1 MCCRW
6 RHENGRGGEVS
17 SKCGVGKEN
26 ARMVEE
32 SLRYWSVLGRRIHAA
47 RGSLRE
53 NVAGNGCG
61 IDREVCLNFLQ
72 SSRQNF
78 GKEAANVPNV
88 HFRID
93 CSAFF

>member
-1 MCCRW
+1 MY
-6 RHENGRGGEVS
+6 

-26 ARMVEE
+26 ASKVGEW
-32 SLRYWSVLGRRIHAA
+32 LRYGSVLGGRIHAG

-72 SSRQNF
+72 SSLR
-78 GKEAANVPNV
+78 
-88 HFRID
+88 R
-93 CSAFF
+93 